1 MNKYFL
7 KKRDNE
13 FWLESRSENHCTV
26 IAEQE
31 PNVNDLTSKLS
42 IKNCQAIERGW
53 DLDELADKHA
63 NQFMDGKDHFYG
75 FKAGFQKA
83 LEILGDKK
91 FSEED
96 MSKAWS
102 EGYHR
107 KVDELNG
114 NGLRYFDKFIQ
125 SLQTTEWEVEVLM
138 KNSRTGKVINSESDL
153 SWNEDGLCDEA
164 VPILDENGCL
174 ILKKK

>member
-1 MNKYFL
+1 MKYFL
-7 KKRDNE
+7 RKRDNE

-31 PNVNDLTSKLS
+31 PDVNDLTSKISL
-42 IKNCQAIERGW
+42 KNCEAIELGD
-53 DLDELADKHA
+53 DLDELAKIEYPICEVWNDEEA
-63 NQFMDGKDHFYG
+63 LIRELA
-75 FKAGFQKA
+75 FKKGFQKA
-83 LEILGDKK
+83 LEILGDKR
-91 FSEED
+91 FSEKD

-125 SLQTTEWEVEVLM
+125 LLQQTEWEVDIITEE
-138 KNSRTGKVINSESDL
+138 GKDTFGNAEL
-153 SWNEDGLCDEA
+153 TWYN
-164 VPILDENGCL
+164 PKLDENGCL
-174 ILKKK
+174 ILKRK

>member
-1 MNKYFL
+1 MKYFL
-7 KKRDNE
+7 RKRDNE

-31 PNVNDLTSKLS
+31 PDVNDLTSKISL
-42 IKNCQAIERGW
+42 KNCEAIELGY
-53 DLDELADKHA
+53 DLDELAKIEYPICEVWNDEEA
-63 NQFMDGKDHFYG
+63 LIRELA
-75 FKAGFQKA
+75 FKKGFQKA
-83 LEILGDKK
+83 LEILGDKR
-91 FSEED
+91 FSEKD

-125 SLQTTEWEVEVLM
+125 LLQQTEWEVDIITEE
-138 KNSRTGKVINSESDL
+138 GKDTFGNAEL
-153 SWNEDGLCDEA
+153 TWYN
-164 VPILDENGCL
+164 PKLDENGCL
-174 ILKKK
+174 ILKRK